1 MKPCPDRQESLWL
14 DVYGELNPAERPAWE
29 KHLKLCEACR
39 SEKKRMLMTLQ
50 TIKISMLS
58 PPLSVEKTR
67 KLTGAVARQLQ
78 KNSKQSSWRKH
89 LWGQSNWFVPAL
101 AATCILILAFG
112 WVSHMEFINGLPF
125 QTAINIDSE
134 EQLPIE
140 EIELISNLELLK
152 EMESLQELIQL
163 VDNPSEDNLS
173 LKRIMMNRRTT
184 RNEGLHA

>member
-1 MKPCPDRQESLWL
+1 
-14 DVYGELNPAERPAWE
+14 
-29 KHLKLCEACR
+29 
-39 SEKKRMLMTLQ
+39 
-50 TIKISMLS
+50 
-58 PPLSVEKTR
+58 
-67 KLTGAVARQLQ
+67 
-78 KNSKQSSWRKH
+78 
-89 LWGQSNWFVPAL
+89 L